1 MISLIKLIGLLDL
14 GMFALLHETFSYNK
28 YSGCLKTLTF
38 SQNLGKFLYQSML
51 HFILIAFMVLSA
63 T

>member
-1 MISLIKLIGLLDL
+1 
-14 GMFALLHETFSYNK
+14 MFALLHETFSYNK

-51 HFILIAFMVLSA
+51 HFILIAFMVFSA